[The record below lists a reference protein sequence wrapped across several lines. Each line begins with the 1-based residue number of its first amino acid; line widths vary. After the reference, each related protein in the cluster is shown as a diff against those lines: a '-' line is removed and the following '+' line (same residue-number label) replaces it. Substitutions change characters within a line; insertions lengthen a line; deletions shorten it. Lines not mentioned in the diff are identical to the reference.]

1 MLKDSPPPHVIKG
14 GKIPSPANA
23 QNGCSRPAT
32 GSSRVAG
39 FPEQFINAIEARPGV
54 VSHAVVIS
62 TLYCV
67 QVPTTGV
74 AVVVVV
80 IVEPQGTSAKS

>member
-1 MLKDSPPPHVIKG
+1 MLKASPPPHVIIG
-14 GKIPSPANA
+14 GEILGSANA

-32 GSSRVAG
+32 GSSRNAG
-39 FPEQFINAIEARPGV
+39 FPEQFVNAIEAKPGV

-67 QVPTTGV
+67 QIPTTGV
-74 AVVVVV
+74 TVVVVV
-80 IVEPQGTSAKS
+80 IVSQQGVSDKS